1 MSEIMWNKTGIIYD
15 IQRFSLHD
23 GPGIRTIIF
32 FKGCPLRCKWCC
44 NPESQMKNNQIM
56 YIKNNCIDCRK
67 CIQVCPTG
75 AIDLENKKIIHTKC
89 IACGKCVEVCYANA
103 LQMIGKEITVKEVFT
118 EIQKD
123 SVYYKHSNG
132 GITLSGGE
140 ALSQPEFATELLKAC
155 KNAGYNT
162 SIETTSFASL
172 ESINKVLEYVDLV
185 LLDIKVMNSKLH
197 KVYTGQ
203 SNDLILNNI
212 KHIVDTG
219 KEVIIRIPLI
229 PSVNDTDENI
239 SKTINFIKE
248 LQLIKEVHILPY
260 HRLGINK
267 YDYLGYDYLLKH
279 KLTPEEEHIESIK
292 DMFEKEGFICKIGG

>member
-23 GPGIRTIIF
+23 GPGIRTIVF

-44 NPESQMKNNQIM
+44 NPESQMKNKQIM
-56 YIKNNCIDCRK
+56 YIKDNCIKCGK
-67 CIQVCPTG
+67 CIEVCPTG
-75 AIDLENKKIIHTKC
+75 AIDLDNNKISHTKC

-103 LQMIGKEITVKEVFT
+103 LQMIGKKTTIKEVFH

-132 GITLSGGE
+132 GVTLSGGE
-140 ALSQPEFATELLKAC
+140 ALMQPEFATELLKAC
-155 KNAGYNT
+155 KSAGYNT

-172 ESINKVLEYVDLV
+172 ESLNQVLQYVDLV
-185 LLDIKVMNSKLH
+185 LLDIKVINNKLH

-203 SNDLILNNI
+203 SNELIINNI
-212 KHIVDTG
+212 KHIAKTG

-239 SKTINFIKE
+239 NKTIKFIKE
-248 LQLIKEVHILPY
+248 LQSIIEVHILPY

-267 YDYLGYDYLLKH
+267 YDYLGYDYLLKQ
-279 KLTPEEEHIESIK
+279 KSTPDEEHIKVIK